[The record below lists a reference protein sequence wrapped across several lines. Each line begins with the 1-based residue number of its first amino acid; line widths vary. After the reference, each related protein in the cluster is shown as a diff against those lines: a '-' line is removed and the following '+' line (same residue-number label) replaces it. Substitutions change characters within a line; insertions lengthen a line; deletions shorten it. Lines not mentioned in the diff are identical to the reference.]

1 MNTKSLQNQ
10 FRNDYEEFFAK
21 NDLIIS
27 GCFTGAL
34 APTGIGHVSRFMRI
48 KFKLPIKMYLGING
62 NQNGNICFSNFFIY
76 NITAHNFENKEL
88 RDMVDGET
96 SKIIEYI
103 KSFLKENKKEQ
114 GIDINVLAEGGRR
127 YSFSFSATFTAVLAT
142 ALYLFV
148 GKISS
153 KDLENYEEFMKSD
166 IFREIEITA
175 REMSL
180 LTRYGN
186 ASGGMHVLYK
196 SYTPGLFYCEAFENN
211 INIEEVKGLH
221 RSFTPFSTLF
231 DVEEHNYLPF
241 DYAIIY
247 SGSQRTYEKIEQ
259 GIQLDKKKFQ
269 KYQEFIEK
277 SVLPITQLAK
287 DIRFIEILK
296 NGIYNQFV
304 DMFSL
309 STVMILESL
318 EKIYTEGEDINN
330 IDHLIDTVN
339 RVRYLFYM
347 LEKKPSEFIEKFSSS
362 FEETSHNKEK
372 IGIVNSYSSKIG
384 DNCMVIMKDGTNKKH
399 FFEAIEKLKSEY
411 PDVEVPYASRIDG
424 ISNDGIK
431 IEQHISEKK
440 FSSYIQKDKVFCK
453 NNQGESFLGNYHEII
468 NSHKEGLLLDGID
481 NKIYLNG
488 KKLTSVNLCSQ
499 SSTISI
505 LGKLLDNIGKDVGNN
520 ELEVSSYSKNKNEM
534 LGKIVIPIISLIEK
548 ETGAKLP
555 LICKGSIYDFYM
567 KLNTDDFKVFM
578 VKKI

>member
-1 MNTKSLQNQ
+1 MNTKSLQKH
-10 FRNDYEEFFAK
+10 FRSDYETFFAK
-21 NDLIIS
+21 NDLIVTW
-27 GCFTGAL
+27 CFTGAL
-34 APTGIGHVSRFMRI
+34 APTWVGHVSRFMRI

-62 NQNGNICFSNFFIY
+62 NQSWEVCFNWFSIY
-76 NITAHNFENKEL
+76 NITACNFENKEL
-88 RDMVDGET
+88 SDMVDGET
-96 SKIIEYI
+96 KKIIEYI
-103 KSFLKENKKEQ
+103 KDFLKTNKKEQ
-114 GIDINVLAEGGRR
+114 GININVLAEWGRR

-186 ASGGMHVLYK
+186 ASWGMHVLYK
-196 SYTPGLFYCEAFENN
+196 SYTPGLFYCEAFDNN
-211 INIEEVKGLH
+211 IGIEDVKKIH
-221 RSFTPFSTLF
+221 RSFTPFSALF
-231 DVEEHNYLPF
+231 DIEEHNYLPF

-247 SGSQRTYEKIEQ
+247 SWSQRTYEKIEQ

-277 SVLPITQLAK
+277 RVLPVSKLTK
-287 DIRFIEILK
+287 DISFIEILK
-296 NGIYNQFV
+296 NGVYNQFV

-318 EKIYTEGEDINN
+318 EKIYTEEEDIDN

-347 LEKKPSEFIEKFSSS
+347 LEKTPSEFIEKFSSS
-362 FEETSHNKEK
+362 FEEVSHNKEK
-372 IGIVNSYSSKIG
+372 IGIVNSYSSKIW

-424 ISNDGIK
+424 ISNEGIE
-431 IEQHISEKK
+431 IEQYISEKM
-440 FSSYIQKDKVFCK
+440 FSCYIQKDKVFCK
-453 NNQGESFLGNYHEII
+453 NNQGDSFLGNYHEII
-468 NSHKEGLLLDGID
+468 NSHKEWLLLDGID

-488 KKLTSVNLCSQ
+488 KKLTSVDLCSQ
-499 SSTISI
+499 SSTISR
-505 LGKLLDNIGKDVGNN
+505 LGTLLENIDKDIGNK
-520 ELEVSSYSKNKNEM
+520 ELEISSYSKNKNEM
-534 LGKIVIPIISLIEK
+534 LGKIVIPLISLIEK
-548 ETGAKLP
+548 ETWVRLP
-555 LICKGSIYDFYM
+555 LICKWSIYDFYM
-567 KLNTDDFKVFM
+567 KFNASDFKVFII
-578 VKKI
+578 KKI